1 MNPDGPDLAGATMTD
16 RLLSADEVAS
26 FLGVKRDTV
35 YKLIDRNGLPA
46 VKVGRL
52 WKFRQQQVDEWVNS
66 QPGRKKH
73 SHDDSH
79 PGRGRRA

>member
-1 MNPDGPDLAGATMTD
+1 MTD
-16 RLLSADEVAS
+16 RLLSTDEVAS

-52 WKFRQQQVDEWVNS
+52 WKFRQQQIDEWVNK
-66 QPGRKKH
+66 QPGR
-73 SHDDSH
+73 SRSARDDL
-79 PGRGRRA
+79 PQERGRQA

>member
-1 MNPDGPDLAGATMTD
+1 MTD

-52 WKFRQQQVDEWVNS
+52 WKFRKQRVDEWVNS
-66 QPGRKKH
+66 QPGRKKCD
-73 SHDDSH
+73 HDEAP
-79 PGRGRRA
+79 PGREGPA

>member
-1 MNPDGPDLAGATMTD
+1 MLNYLGPAMTE
-16 RLLSADEVAS
+16 RLLSADEIAS

-52 WKFRQQQVDEWVNS
+52 WKFRQQQVDEWVNR
-66 QPGRKKH
+66 QPNPHAPVAKTPPRR
-73 SHDDSH
+73 
-79 PGRGRRA
+79 RGKPQ

>member
-1 MNPDGPDLAGATMTD
+1 MSIGAAMTD

-52 WKFRQQQVDEWVNS
+52 WKFRQRQVDEWVNS
-66 QPGRKKH
+66 QPGRQKDDA
-73 SHDDSH
+73 DDS
-79 PGRGRRA
+79 PQGQGRRE

>member
-1 MNPDGPDLAGATMTD
+1 MRLTLAGVAMTD

-52 WKFRQQQVDEWVNS
+52 WKFRQRQVDDWVNS
-66 QPGRKKH
+66 QPGRQKP
-73 SHDDSH
+73 DADSTPH
-79 PGRGRRA
+79 GEGRRE

>member
-1 MNPDGPDLAGATMTD
+1 MTE
-16 RLLSADEVAS
+16 RLLSVDDVAT

-52 WKFRQQQVDEWVNS
+52 WKFRQQQVDDWVNS
-66 QPGRKKH
+66 QPGRKRDND
-73 SHDDSH
+73 HDSP
-79 PGRGRRA
+79 PGQGRRA

>member
-1 MNPDGPDLAGATMTD
+1 MHTLTPSGSGEALTE
-16 RLLSADEVAS
+16 RLLSVDDGAS

-52 WKFRQQQVDEWVNS
+52 WKFRHQLVDGWVNTQS
-66 QPGRKKH
+66 GRKPGT
-73 SHDDSH
+73 DNDSP
-79 PGRGRRA
+79 PGRGRRL